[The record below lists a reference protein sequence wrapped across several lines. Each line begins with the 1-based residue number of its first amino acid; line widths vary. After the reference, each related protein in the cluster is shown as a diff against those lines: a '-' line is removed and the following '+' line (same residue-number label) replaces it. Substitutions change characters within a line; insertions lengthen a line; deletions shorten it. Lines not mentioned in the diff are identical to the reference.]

1 MADRSSTARV
11 LLFSDKQIKTE
22 ERHMRGSFLAIG
34 FACLLSGL
42 LATPEVHADSDFKI
56 TLIGTGTPIPRPDR
70 FGPSTLVEA
79 GDQKF
84 LIDAGRGA
92 PVRLWQVK
100 VPSGKIDVLF
110 LTHYHSDH
118 TSGIADLWLT
128 GWLPP
133 PFGQR
138 KAAFHVIGP
147 TGAKVLME
155 NLEKAYALDIKI
167 RTEDEKLPPEGIA
180 VKVDEFAKDGVVYEK
195 SGVKITAFEVN
206 HGDAIKPA
214 FGYRIDYKG
223 HSAVISGDTRYSEN
237 VIKYGAGADL
247 LIHEVAM
254 AAPALMQIP
263 AMQRI
268 IAHHTTPKEAG
279 MVFAKA
285 RPKLAVYSHI
295 VLLSNE
301 KIAEPSLDDL
311 VAETR
316 QTYGGPLEVGEDL
329 TAFEIGNTVTVYHF
343 KP

>member
-1 MADRSSTARV
+1 
-11 LLFSDKQIKTE
+11 
-22 ERHMRGSFLAIG
+22 MRGSLLAIG
-34 FACLLSGL
+34 TACLLFGML
-42 LATPEVHADSDFKI
+42 FTIEVRADSDFKV
-56 TLIGTGTPIPRPDR
+56 TLIGTGSPIPRPDR
-70 FGPSTLVEA
+70 FGPSTLFEA

-92 PVRLWQVK
+92 PVRLWQVR
-100 VPSGKIDVLF
+100 VPPGKIDVLF

-118 TSGIADLWLT
+118 TSGIPDLWLT

-138 KAAFHVIGP
+138 KTPFHVIGP

-167 RTEDEKLPPEGIA
+167 RIDDEKLPPEGIA
-180 VKVDEFAKDGVVYEK
+180 VRVEEFDKEGVVYEK
-195 SGVKITAFEVN
+195 SGVKITAFEVS

-223 HSAVISGDTRYSEN
+223 HSAVISGDTRFNQN

-254 AAPALMQIP
+254 APPALMQMP
-263 AMQRI
+263 AIQRI

-279 MVFAKA
+279 IVFTRA
-285 RPKLAVYSHI
+285 RPKLAVYTH
-295 VLLSNE
+295 VALFSNE
-301 KIAEPSLDDL
+301 SSAEPTLNDL

-316 QTYGGPLEVGEDL
+316 QTYSGPLEVGEDL
-329 TAFEIGNTVTVYHF
+329 TSFEIGDTVTVHHF

>member
-1 MADRSSTARV
+1 
-11 LLFSDKQIKTE
+11 
-22 ERHMRGSFLAIG
+22 MRGSLRVIG
-34 FACLLSGL
+34 TMCLLLGMLS
-42 LATPEVHADSDFKI
+42 TIEVRAESDFKV
-56 TLIGTGTPIPRPDR
+56 TLIGTGSPIPRPDR

-79 GDQKF
+79 GDHRF

-100 VPSGKIDVLF
+100 VPPGKIDVLF

-118 TSGIADLWLT
+118 TSGIPDLWLT

-138 KAAFHVIGP
+138 KTPFHVIGP
-147 TGAKVLME
+147 TGAKILME

-167 RTEDEKLPPEGIA
+167 RIEDEKLPPEGIA
-180 VKVDEFAKDGVVYEK
+180 VIVEEFDKEGVVYEK
-195 SGVKITAFEVN
+195 SGVKITAFEVS

-214 FGYRIDYKG
+214 FGYRFDYKG
-223 HSAVISGDTRYSEN
+223 HSAVISGDTRFSEN
-237 VIKYGAGADL
+237 VIKYGTGADL

-254 AAPALMQIP
+254 ASPALMLNP
-263 AMQRI
+263 ATQRI

-279 MVFAKA
+279 IVFARAK
-285 RPKLAVYSHI
+285 PKLAVYTH
-295 VLLSNE
+295 VALFGNE
-301 KIAEPSLDDL
+301 RSAEPSLNNL

-316 QTYGGPLEVGEDL
+316 QTYSGPLEVGKDL
-329 TAFEIGNTVTVYHF
+329 TSFEIGDTVTVHHF

>member
-1 MADRSSTARV
+1 
-11 LLFSDKQIKTE
+11 
-22 ERHMRGSFLAIG
+22 MRGSLFAIG
-34 FACLLSGL
+34 VACLLSCVLGTTETL
-42 LATPEVHADSDFKI
+42 ADSNFKV
-56 TLIGTGTPIPRPDR
+56 TLIGTGSPIPRLDR

-79 GDQKF
+79 GNQKI

-100 VPSGKIDVLF
+100 VPPGRIDVLF
-110 LTHYHSDH
+110 FTHYHSDH
-118 TSGIADLWLT
+118 TSGIPDLWLT

-138 KAAFHVIGP
+138 KTAFHVIGP
-147 TGAKVLME
+147 TGAKVLMD
-155 NLEKAYALDIKI
+155 NLEKAYALDVKI
-167 RTEDEKLPPEGIA
+167 RIEDEKLPPEGIA
-180 VKVDEFAKDGVVYEK
+180 VKVEEFDKEGVVYER
-195 SGVKITAFEVN
+195 SGMKVTAFEVN
-206 HGDAIKPA
+206 HGDGIKPA

-223 HSAVISGDTRYSEN
+223 HSAVISGDTRYNDN
-237 VIKYGAGADL
+237 VIKYGTGADL

-268 IAHHTTPKEAG
+268 IAHHTMPREAG
-279 MVFAKA
+279 MIFAKA
-285 RPKLAVYSHI
+285 KPKLAVYSHL

-301 KIAEPSLDDL
+301 QVAEPSLDDL

-316 QTYGGPLEVGEDL
+316 QTYDGPQEVGEDL
-329 TAFEIGNTVTVYHF
+329 TSFEIGDTVTVHHF